1 MAIGVYMIVNT
12 ANNTVYI
19 GSTSKSFEKR
29 WREHKNDLKAN
40 RHPNIHLQRAYNRD
54 GEAGFDYD
62 VLEETDDT
70 IEAEDFW
77 IQYFRGIGA
86 KLYNLAPVAGS
97 CRGIKRKPRT
107 KEWRENQS
115 ALMKERMQDESLR
128 NHINDGRQSYWSKEE
143 SKEAAAKRMKE
154 RMDNPEYKAKVS
166 WKGKVHSEETKVK
179 MREAALKR
187 WSK

>member
-1 MAIGVYMIVNT
+1 M
-12 ANNTVYI
+12 
-19 GSTSKSFEKR
+19 
-29 WREHKNDLKAN
+29 KAN

-54 GEAGFDYD
+54 GEAAFDYD

-166 WKGKVHSEETKVK
+166 AFSFVRFLAGDTISWFTPISIRKSSHILASLFILP
-179 MREAALKR
+179 APCNY
-187 WSK
+187 